1 MCRRYSAATAR
12 LASYTQ
18 CMRHGGG
25 GGGGVVA
32 GALAYYNSSFGVVN
46 GLRAGEDGCAGETG
60 SSAPTEETLAAGGGG
75 GGGAGVST
83 TPRQLYYDAGAV
95 AIAW

>member
-1 MCRRYSAATAR
+1 
-12 LASYTQ
+12 
-18 CMRHGGG
+18 MRHGGG

-32 GALAYYNSSFGVVN
+32 GALGYYNSSFGAVN

-60 SSAPTEETLAAGGGG
+60 SSAPTEETLAGGGG
-75 GGGAGVST
+75 GVST